1 MADAGEIGSAVAN
14 KPRAASCVPRANI
27 QRAVGL
33 EAVGA
38 GFGEE
43 VREKLRLC
51 MADRVVSFL
60 ADWGDRAI
68 GFSLRIY
75 RTLWIAL
82 RSIVFLS
89 IFVGI
94 LTVTHI

>member
-1 MADAGEIGSAVAN
+1 
-14 KPRAASCVPRANI
+14 
-27 QRAVGL
+27 
-33 EAVGA
+33 
-38 GFGEE
+38 
-43 VREKLRLC
+43 

-68 GFSLRIY
+68 GFSFRIY
-75 RTLWIAL
+75 RTLWLAL

-94 LTVTHI
+94 LTVTNI